1 MAYNRHIRKIKK
13 RLYTCCT
20 ISFNFIGN
28 KYFSVNWV
36 KVYNKGGFG
45 NGLYLVKPSALAAAE
60 AGGLRT
66 AFIRQAALG
75 CRIQGIFK
83 PVLGYSFTIIVL
95 VGKSVK

>member
-1 MAYNRHIRKIKK
+1 MVCIW
-13 RLYTCCT
+13 LDL
-20 ISFNFIGN
+20 
-28 KYFSVNWV
+28 WQ
-36 KVYNKGGFG
+36 
-45 NGLYLVKPSALAAAE
+45 LAAAE